1 LQGSGLQVALYVILC
16 HSNQNEFEVA
26 VEKENGKFYFSDG
39 LGKRNVILCDPF
51 SSEETEIVIDDYE
64 VNS

>member
-1 LQGSGLQVALYVILC
+1 MGNFIFRMV
-16 HSNQNEFEVA
+16 E
-26 VEKENGKFYFSDG
+26 EKE
-39 LGKRNVILCDPF
+39 NVILCDPF